1 MGHNII
7 PNDAGWGLFGV
18 LIAAFL
24 VVTLI
29 FALSLKVILPRL
41 RRVRML
47 FAKLFTELVE
57 FVKYSQVLET
67 LLSLLDALRHVLGSR
82 RREEESMR
90 AQDIET
96 GIEDI
101 D

>member
-57 FVKYSQVLET
+57 FVKYNQVLET
-67 LLSLLDALRHVLGSR
+67 LLSLLDALRYMLGSR